1 MRTVTAALAV
11 LIALPLTSAQAT
23 FAQSTPAVAHAFVFA
38 DLSLDAAEAAAVGAS
53 PDLAGA
59 DGRVAQSR
67 AALAAAR
74 AGIAPALVSSYAQVP
89 QGNPP
94 GPNIISR
101 QLTTGLQLMVGD
113 FVSYAPAVREAAFT
127 LAATEA
133 DRGTALAIERVKVV
147 GLYYDALKARAV
159 ANARRDALG
168 LASAQY
174 RAARLRARAGD
185 APQLDVLRADVAV
198 ARATADLELA
208 TAADANATEALRS
221 ETGASPSALIA
232 TTETALIAQDATLTD
247 PTIAVARARAHRPE
261 LRATTVAIDAA
272 RAATRSARAAG
283 FPLLTVG
290 GGYLVGTDGGVPVH
304 APSITTQLTL
314 PLSRANRDRVAI
326 AAAKVTEAQAKAI
339 GIDRQI
345 ALDVAASA
353 RTLGATERAAQA
365 TTRARQSADAERR
378 ALELGYRNG
387 ASSSLELESARAS
400 YAQTVVDELGA
411 RYDVEKARA
420 TLTIEVGS

>member
-1 MRTVTAALAV
+1 MRVVASALA
-11 LIALPLTSAQAT
+11 LSIGLAASSPAC
-23 FAQSTPAVAHAFVFA
+23 AQSTPAVARAFVFA
-38 DLSLDAAEAAAVGAS
+38 DLSLDAAEAAAIAAS

-59 DGRVAQSR
+59 DARVAQSR
-67 AALAAAR
+67 AALVAAR
-74 AGIAPALVSSYAQVP
+74 AGIVPALVSSYAQAP

-101 QLTTGLQLMVGD
+101 QLTTGLQLTVGD
-113 FVSYAPAVREAAFT
+113 FVEHAPAVREAAFT

-133 DRGTALAIERVKVV
+133 DRGAALATERKKVV

-159 ANARRDALG
+159 ASARRDALA
-168 LASAQY
+168 LATSQY
-174 RAARLRARAGD
+174 RAAQLRARAGD

-198 ARATADLELA
+198 AKATADLELA
-208 TAADANATEALRS
+208 TAADTNATEALRS
-221 ETGASPSALIA
+221 ETAAGDTALVA
-232 TTETALIAQDATLTD
+232 TTESKFTAPESHLTD
-247 PTIAVARARAHRPE
+247 PTIAVARARAMRPE
-261 LRATTVAIDAA
+261 LRATKLAIDAA

-283 FPLLTVG
+283 FPILTVS
-290 GGYLVGTDGGVPVH
+290 GGYLVGTDGGVPVN
-304 APSITTQLTL
+304 APSINAQFTL
-314 PLSRANRDRVAI
+314 PLSGANRYRIAI
-326 AAAKVTEAQAKAI
+326 AAAKVTEVQAKAI
-339 GIDRQI
+339 GVDRQI

-353 RTLGATERAAQA
+353 RTLGASERAALA

-400 YAQTVVDELGA
+400 YAQTVLDELAA

-420 TLTIEVGS
+420 TLAIEVGS

>member
-1 MRTVTAALAV
+1 MRVVASTLALTIGLATSSAV
-11 LIALPLTSAQAT
+11 
-23 FAQSTPAVAHAFVFA
+23 FAQSTPAAAHAFVFA
-38 DLSLDAAEAAAVGAS
+38 DLSLDAAEAAAAAAS

-59 DGRVAQSR
+59 DARVAQSR

-101 QLTTGLQLMVGD
+101 QLTTGFQLTVGD
-113 FVSYAPAVREAAFT
+113 FIAYGSAVREAAFT

-133 DRGTALAIERVKVV
+133 DRGAALATERVKVV

-159 ANARRDALG
+159 ANARRDALA
-168 LASAQY
+168 LATSQF

-198 ARATADLELA
+198 AKATADLELA
-208 TAADANATEALRS
+208 TAADTNATEALRG
-221 ETGASPSALIA
+221 ETDAGDAALIA
-232 TTETALIAQDATLTD
+232 TTQSPFIAPESQLTD
-247 PTIAVARARAHRPE
+247 PAIAVARARAMRPE
-261 LRATTVAIDAA
+261 FRSTKLAIDAA

-283 FPLLTVG
+283 FPILTVS
-290 GGYLVGTDGGVPVH
+290 GGYLIGTDGSIPVE
-304 APSITTQLTL
+304 APSISAQFTL
-314 PLSRANRDRVAI
+314 PLSSANRHRIAI

-339 GIDRQI
+339 GVDRRI

-353 RTLGATERAAQA
+353 RTLGAAERATFA

-420 TLTIEVGS
+420 TLAIEVGS